1 MAWSALD
8 HMVIRSFL
16 FSVSIAHSLALGR
29 ALKRSW
35 ARMPSYPFLPFLL
48 VELYMIKFA
57 SFEGRRN
64 WRRLKFCSQT
74 GSFAAWRVCVAP
86 VRRVPM
92 TSWR

>member
-48 VELYMIKFA
+48 VELYMIKL
-57 SFEGRRN
+57 SFHLPQETLYPSPYRHL
-64 WRRLKFCSQT
+64 RRLHRSICPGRFST
-74 GSFAAWRVCVAP
+74 GAGAR
-86 VRRVPM
+86 
-92 TSWR
+92 